1 MARRSRI
8 AIGGLGYHVI
18 NRRVGGLQL
27 FESYADYSM
36 FENIL
41 QEAYERSGVSVA
53 AYCLMPNHWHLLFW
67 LRHDDELS
75 ETIRWISVTHSARWR
90 SAPRNAGNGPLYE
103 GRFRSFPVQTDWHF
117 SLVANYI
124 EQNPLRKGLA
134 YNTGDWPWSSLW
146 RRNQEDAK
154 LTEFLGAWPDEPLC
168 VSGEVNETGA
178 EVNDKIQQIRHS
190 VQYGRPFGDDEWML
204 RTAKELRLESTLRP
218 RGRPKQNP
226 NAAPFYMHSD
236 RTPNG
241 F

>member
-18 NRRVGGLQL
+18 NRRVGGLPL

-41 QEAYERSGVSVA
+41 QEAHQRSGVGVA

-90 SAPRNAGNGPLYE
+90 SAHRDAGNGPLYE
-103 GRFRSFPVQTDWHF
+103 GRFRSFPVQTDRHF
-117 SLVANYI
+117 LMVAEYV
-124 EQNPLRKGLA
+124 EQNAPRKGLVYDA
-134 YNTGDWPWSSLW
+134 GDWPWSSLW
-146 RRNQEDAK
+146 RRNQQDPK
-154 LTEFLGAWPDEPLC
+154 LTAFLSAWPDGAC
-168 VSGEVNETGA
+168 CDRNEA
-178 EVNDKIQQIRHS
+178 KEADVEINDRIRRLRHS
-190 VQYGRPFGDDEWML
+190 AQYGKPFGDDEWVI
-204 RTAKELRLESTLRP
+204 RTAKALRLESTLRP

-226 NAAPFYMHSD
+226 GAAPSD
-236 RTPNG
+236 LCADRATSG
-241 F
+241 L